1 MSLKVYL
8 QLGRVS
14 NLPTVWTNVLAG
26 AVLSGGSFTPR
37 TLAGLCLALSLFYT
51 GGMYLNDAFDRH
63 IDARE
68 RPERPIPAGV
78 VGARRVF
85 GIGYGLLLAGGAT
98 VFWLGR
104 GDWLPAVAGGGLA
117 GTIVLYDAW
126 HKGNPL
132 GPVLMG
138 LCRVWIYLIA
148 GLVVAATLT
157 AEVWAGAAVLF
168 AYLIG
173 LTMWAKQ
180 ERGLPRGTFGAVAL
194 LIVPLIYG
202 LPTLAITP
210 VGTATSLGFLA
221 VVAYAV
227 TRPDRAVASLIAG
240 ISLVDALLIAGHGSP
255 GLAIVAAVGFP
266 ATIACQRYVA
276 GT

>member
-26 AVLSGGSFTPR
+26 AVLSGGGSSPG

-85 GIGYGLLLAGGAT
+85 GIGYGLLLAGGAI

-104 GDWLPAVAGGGLA
+104 GNWPPAVAGGGLA

-148 GLVVAATLT
+148 GLVVATLT

-173 LTMWAKQ
+173 LTVWAKQ
-180 ERGLPRGTFGAVAL
+180 ERGYPRGKFAAVVL

-210 VGTATSLGFLA
+210 VGTATYLGFLA
-221 VVAYAV
+221 VVTYAV
-227 TRPDRAVASLIAG
+227 TRPARAVAHLIAG

-255 GLAIVAAVGFP
+255 GLAMVAVIGFP
-266 ATIACQRYVA
+266 ATIACQRYVT